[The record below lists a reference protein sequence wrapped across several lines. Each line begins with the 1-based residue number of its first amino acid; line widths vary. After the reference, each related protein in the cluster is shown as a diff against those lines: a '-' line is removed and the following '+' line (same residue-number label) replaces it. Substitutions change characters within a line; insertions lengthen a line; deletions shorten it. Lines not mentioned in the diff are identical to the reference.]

1 MLVPGIT
8 DIDEDLEKLGL
19 FISELK
25 NVKKVE
31 VLPYHKL
38 GVYKWEAL
46 GLKYQLEG
54 VEPPSA
60 ERVQNAYELLT
71 NPTKK

>member
-1 MLVPGIT
+1 MKIF
-8 DIDEDLEKLGL
+8 EKLGL

-38 GVYKWEAL
+38 GVYKWETL
-46 GLKYQLEG
+46 GLKYPLEG
-54 VEPPSA
+54 VEPPS
-60 ERVQNAYELLT
+60 EDRVQKCL
-71 NPTKK
+71 